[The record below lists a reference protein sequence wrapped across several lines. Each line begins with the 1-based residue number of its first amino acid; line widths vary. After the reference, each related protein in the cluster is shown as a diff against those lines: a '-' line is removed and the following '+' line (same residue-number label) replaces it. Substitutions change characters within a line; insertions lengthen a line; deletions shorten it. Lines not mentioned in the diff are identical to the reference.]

1 MDLRDAG
8 KEFRIAHITPESQPA
23 EDHVPPESH
32 PAQDSIPLEQQ
43 QSEERTDREIPK
55 AGMSSESSDSEL

>member
-1 MDLRDAG
+1 MDLRNAG
-8 KEFRIAHITPESQPA
+8 KEIGHVSPESQPA

-43 QSEERTDREIPK
+43 QSEELTDREIPK
-55 AGMSSESSDSEL
+55 AGMSSENSDIEL